1 MYYLSMFAF
10 ESVGVKLPNCISD
23 GWQPLAST
31 HLAAAGRKS
40 GQAFFLHAPWPAWV
54 ATKKANAFC
63 GVWGDPEWIQEWFL
77 LVHEDWLFWEG
88 SWKWLNSITNVG
100 ESHHFI
106 YCSNWNVPL
115 FKADCPKRGLCFRVN
130 KHATSI
136 HLHWYIRRLCSGMN
150 WCCSMLL
157 LQKSVAFLK
166 QLTAFGDREGCVV
179 GYRLGASR
187 SSSTVSDSLHQELM
201 ICQTKALWSN
211 IRWIMASFFGD
222 DSIVTMIAKWGV
234 IPSRTNWIAVAS
246 QQSVDENFEPQK
258 MGKNSV
264 DAELLGASLL
274 ETKWC
279 MAKRVVKLCSLKW
292 WHNDTTLF
300 FYRNL
305 LNEHPPE
312 KKCQHWPCKRHS
324 LFLLPRTAGSLSIP
338 CDTCGHGVVCFSP
351 GLSPEVCA
359 LQNWASSDHHVRCCC
374 FSVPKNGRLVDM
386 AEWLFC
392 EICVAKV
399 SWKYFQCYLALNTGS
414 EKNHVSES
422 VTAHLITS

>member
-150 WCCSMLL
+150 WCWWMLL

-222 DSIVTMIAKWGV
+222 DSIVTTGDDV
-234 IPSRTNWIAVAS
+234 T
-246 QQSVDENFEPQK
+246 VDYDGQ
-258 MGKNSV
+258 
-264 DAELLGASLL
+264 
-274 ETKWC
+274 
-279 MAKRVVKLCSLKW
+279 
-292 WHNDTTLF
+292 
-300 FYRNL
+300 
-305 LNEHPPE
+305 
-312 KKCQHWPCKRHS
+312 
-324 LFLLPRTAGSLSIP
+324 
-338 CDTCGHGVVCFSP
+338 
-351 GLSPEVCA
+351 
-359 LQNWASSDHHVRCCC
+359 VRCHSFEDQLDCRCKPAVRRWKFRAAKDGEKFRRCRTIRC
-374 FSVPKNGRLVDM
+374 FFTRN
-386 AEWLFC
+386 
-392 EICVAKV
+392 
-399 SWKYFQCYLALNTGS
+399 
-414 EKNHVSES
+414 
-422 VTAHLITS
+422 